1 MQGTGNMTEW
11 DFLQWIVK
19 SINGP
24 EFGNRFLLVMLIV
37 IIVLTFIQVSKIP
50 WDPWSRLASAIG
62 RALNRESIEENKRNF
77 DRLSKRMD
85 LIEQNQ
91 EEEREA
97 RLLNEAV
104 TSRVRILR
112 FQSELLKGERHTL
125 SEFNQALDD
134 IDHYENYCKENPNF
148 PNSKAVEA
156 AGNIKRCYRKA
167 EEERDFLPEVSN

>member
-1 MQGTGNMTEW
+1 MTEW
-11 DFLQWIVK
+11 DFLQWVAK

-24 EFGNRFLLVMLIV
+24 EFGNRFLLVMLII

-50 WDPWSRLASAIG
+50 WDPWSALASAIG
-62 RALNRESIEENKRNF
+62 RAINRESIEEAKKNFESLNKRI
-77 DRLSKRMD
+77 D
-85 LIEQNQ
+85 LIEHNQ

-97 RLLNEAV
+97 RLMNDAL
-104 TSRVRILR
+104 TCRVRILR

-134 IDHYENYCKENPNF
+134 VDHYEHYCKEHPNF
-148 PNSKAVEA
+148 PNNKTVESIS
-156 AGNIKRCYRKA
+156 NIKRCYRKA